1 MSPRQGRG
9 AEACGDAPETAGS
22 KRNDLV
28 RIESWSYPSVNSD
41 EPQFIKVGKSKDSRQ
56 IAYRARPAAG
66 SAKPG
71 VIWLGGFKSDMDSSK
86 AQALDA
92 FCAREGRACLRFDYS
107 GHGRSGGDFEQGA
120 IGRWL
125 EESLAAIRR
134 LSRGP
139 QILVGSSM
147 GGWIALLAARALA
160 VAKESDRLAGL
171 VLIAPAV
178 DFTEA
183 LLWPR
188 LSEEGRAAILRDGRY
203 ERPSAYSP
211 EPYVYTRT
219 LIEDGRKHLLLGGI
233 IRSHAPV
240 RILQGMKDPDVPY
253 QHAITIVEHMPMD
266 PVTLSLV
273 RDGDHRLSRE
283 EDIRLLLEAV
293 EGMAANDLSGARPP
307 PAAKRKPGSMKG
319 QLNMGPDLFK
329 PLPEE
334 ELKAWE

>member
-1 MSPRQGRG
+1 M
-9 AEACGDAPETAGS
+9 
-22 KRNDLV
+22 
-28 RIESWSYPSVNSD
+28 NSD

-86 AQALDA
+86 AQALDG
-92 FCAREGRACLRFDYS
+92 FCARESRACLRFDYS
-107 GHGRSGGDFEQGA
+107 GHGRSGGDFEQGT

-125 EESLAAIRR
+125 EESLAAIRG

-160 VAKESDRLAGL
+160 GAKQSDRLAGL

-188 LSEEGRAAILRDGRY
+188 LPEEGRAAILRDGRY

-211 EPYVYTRT
+211 EPYVYTRA

-283 EDIRLLLEAV
+283 GDIRLLLEAV
-293 EGMAANDLSGARPP
+293 EGMGVNDLSGASPP
-307 PAAKRKPGSMKG
+307 SGAKRKPGSMKG
-319 QLNMGPDLFK
+319 QLNMGPELFE

>member
-1 MSPRQGRG
+1 MES
-9 AEACGDAPETAGS
+9 S
-22 KRNDLV
+22 KREF
-28 RIESWSYPSVNSD
+28 R
-41 EPQFIKVGKSKDSRQ
+41 EPQFLKVGKAKDSRE
-56 IAYRARPAAG
+56 IAYRVRPVAG

-71 VIWLGGFKSDMDSSK
+71 VIWLGGFKSDMESSK

-92 FCAREGRACLRFDYS
+92 FCARRGRACLRFDYS

-125 EESLAAIRR
+125 QESLAAIRG

-160 VAKESDRLAGL
+160 EAKEADRLAGL

-188 LSEEGRAAILRDGRY
+188 LPEEGRVAILRDGRY
-203 ERPSAYSP
+203 ERPSAYST
-211 EPYVYTRT
+211 EPYVYTRA

-240 RILQGMKDPDVPY
+240 RILQGMKDSDVPY
-253 QHAITIVEHMPMD
+253 QHAMTLVEHMPMD
-266 PVTLSLV
+266 PVTLSLI

-293 EGMAANDLSGARPP
+293 EGMG
-307 PAAKRKPGSMKG
+307 
-319 QLNMGPDLFK
+319 
-329 PLPEE
+329 
-334 ELKAWE
+334 